1 MPSSRTTSVSEPLAV
16 SIRRH
21 REVSKLSA
29 RSNPKASVRIYA
41 HRGSLSKTTKHK
53 MTNLFDKTLL
63 LLVVVSCCGIN
74 ASTNADDSTKVDAAL
89 QAACDTGRPFA
100 LRAGN
105 YRVTRLLTC
114 RLANGNGLLV
124 NSLGVTIIL
133 DGQTAGI
140 RISGTVGGT
149 DENVFITG
157 LKITAKSPVPFL
169 LDLYGVA
176 EIQLTNLRLD
186 AKKLAPYALMM
197 RAAQKGQI
205 SGGSIY
211 GATVAGIRQESATGK
226 YANVRSNAIEIHG
239 VSLSNGSTNI
249 EVAGADDGEI
259 HGNHIT
265 GGRYG
270 IVYDMD
276 RSLTGLVAAHDNH
289 FEYNTVAAVWVK
301 NARNVALSH
310 NVMYG
315 PGANDI
321 IVNGTGTHV
330 QIDGNK
336 LNNGLVV
343 GAGVARVIYDN
354 NHQLGRPPQIDPSI
368 ETRVCGRN
376 NTNDSGEVVWERQCR

>member
-205 SGGSIY
+205 SGGSIL
-211 GATVAGIRQESATGK
+211 GLAPPTTWMVVTCACTVQRLQESDKNLPRESTVMSGRMRLRFTVLACRTVVPTSKWPVPTTAKSTATILR
-226 YANVRSNAIEIHG
+226 AE
-239 VSLSNGSTNI
+239 
-249 EVAGADDGEI
+249 
-259 HGNHIT
+259 
-265 GGRYG
+265 
-270 IVYDMD
+270 
-276 RSLTGLVAAHDNH
+276 
-289 FEYNTVAAVWVK
+289 
-301 NARNVALSH
+301 
-310 NVMYG
+310 
-315 PGANDI
+315 
-321 IVNGTGTHV
+321 GTESSMTW
-330 QIDGNK
+330 I
-336 LNNGLVV
+336 
-343 GAGVARVIYDN
+343 A
-354 NHQLGRPPQIDPSI
+354 P
-368 ETRVCGRN
+368 
-376 NTNDSGEVVWERQCR
+376 